1 MREPYASDYHT
12 FLADVY
18 GGERGALKSLE
29 DTVWKQAIDYY
40 RTHSNYEGAADG
52 TTRTGSV
59 EVDRIDADPASGP
72 Q

>member
-1 MREPYASDYHT
+1 MSTTGEPYASDYFA

-18 GGERGALKSLE
+18 GGERRALQSLE

-40 RTHSNYEGAADG
+40 RTHSNFEGAADG
-52 TTRTGSV
+52 TTRAGSV
-59 EVDRIDADPASGP
+59 EVDRIEAN